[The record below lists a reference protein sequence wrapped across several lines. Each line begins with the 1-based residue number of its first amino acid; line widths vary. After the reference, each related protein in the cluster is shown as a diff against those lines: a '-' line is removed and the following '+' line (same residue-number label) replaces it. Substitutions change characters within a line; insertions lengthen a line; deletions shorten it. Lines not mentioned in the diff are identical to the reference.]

1 MTPIRL
7 QGAVLC
13 GGASRRMGHDKAA
26 LPHPNGGSWLSH
38 TAALLSQV
46 CSSVAVCSQHSS
58 HADLIAELERV
69 ALALEPA
76 PAQGPLHA
84 LQLVLPRDSDSALL
98 VTPVDMPQLN
108 RSTLESLIAQWRL
121 LPSQAA
127 VAHDGVRLQPLM
139 GIYPGGAGQHNG
151 LAEVLANGERR
162 WHAWLATIPHQAVV
176 LPAQP
181 LINANTPAERARL
194 MA

>member
-1 MTPIRL
+1 MTPMRL

-13 GGASRRMGHDKAA
+13 GGASRRMGQDKAA

-38 TAALLSQV
+38 AAALLSQV
-46 CSSVAVCSQHSS
+46 CPSVAVCSQHSS

-69 ALALEPA
+69 VLALEPA

-84 LQLVLPRDSDSALL
+84 LQLVLPRDSNSALL
-98 VTPVDMPQLN
+98 VAPVDMPQLN
-108 RSTLESLIAQWRL
+108 RSALDSLIAQWRHS
-121 LPSQAA
+121 PSQAA
-127 VAHDGVRLQPLM
+127 VAHDGQRLQPLL
-139 GIYPGGAGQHNG
+139 GIYPGGPEQHNG
-151 LAEVLANGERR
+151 LTEVLASGERR
-162 WHAWLATIPHQAVV
+162 WQAWLTTIPHQAVV
-176 LPAQP
+176 LPAAP

>member
-1 MTPIRL
+1 MTPMRL

-13 GGASRRMGHDKAA
+13 GGASRRMGQDKAA

-38 TAALLSQV
+38 AAALLSQV
-46 CSSVAVCSQHSS
+46 CPSVAVCSQHSS

-69 ALALEPA
+69 VLALEPA

-84 LQLVLPRDSDSALL
+84 LQLVLPKGNDSALL
-98 VTPVDMPQLN
+98 VAPVDMPQLN
-108 RSTLESLIAQWRL
+108 RRTLDALIAQWRRS
-121 LPSQAA
+121 PCQAA
-127 VAHDGVRLQPLM
+127 VAHDGERLQPLL
-139 GIYPGGAGQHNG
+139 GIYPGGSEQCNG
-151 LAEVLANGERR
+151 LAEVLASGERR
-162 WHAWLATIPHQAVV
+162 WQAWLATIPHQAVV
-176 LPAQP
+176 LPAAP